1 MNRFKELRISRGL
14 TQEEF
19 RKQFNHK
26 FNKTYTAAA
35 ISQFENGKR
44 TPEIS
49 SLIDFA
55 DFYGVSLDYLLGRDE
70 VSTSGFSLSDEQ
82 ATVLSSFE
90 ELNEEY
96 REDFFSYLDYLR
108 QKQLKKLVNVKSSIS
123 QTFSRHP
130 QRNKITLPV

>member
-1 MNRFKELRISRGL
+1 MNRFKELRMSRGL

-19 RKQFNHK
+19 RKQFNSK

-55 DFYGVSLDYLLGRDE
+55 DFYGVSLDYLLGRE
-70 VSTSGFSLSDEQ
+70 EANVGIVLSDEQ
-82 ATVLSSFE
+82 VAVLNAFD
-90 ELNEEY
+90 ELSEEY
-96 REDFFSYLDYLR
+96 RDDFFNYLEYLR
-108 QKQLKKLVNVKSSIS
+108 QKQTKKLVNVRSSIS
-123 QTFSRHP
+123 QTFSRRP
-130 QRNKITLPV
+130 RNAKMTLTN

>member
-1 MNRFKELRISRGL
+1 MNRFKELRMSRGL

-19 RKQFNHK
+19 RKQFNSK

-70 VSTSGFSLSDEQ
+70 GNAGVVLSDEQ
-82 ATVLSSFE
+82 IAVLSTLD
-90 ELNEEY
+90 ELDEEY
-96 REDFFSYLDYLR
+96 RVEFFNYLEYLR
-108 QKQLKKLVNVKSSIS
+108 QKQSKELVNVRSSIS
-123 QTFSRHP
+123 QTFSRRP
-130 QRNKITLPV
+130 RNVKMTFPR